1 MKESSDHQGN
11 GDLTSFSSI
20 PPSQRMISAC
30 AGAFFASLLNK
41 IVFFRNG
48 VLSQVCPICPAGP
61 SHCEHQVNITS
72 RATAMETAFNI
83 AKSEGTFGLWRGLS
97 PTVMMVVPATV
108 IYYTG
113 YDFLKDRLSFRLGS
127 YKDVLAPMIA
137 GVTARK
143 MASIVKN
150 AVKQSGASSLW
161 RGLGPT
167 LLRDVPFSACYWA
180 GYEYFKRKLSR
191 SVGEKNRNIA
201 TFAAGAI
208 SGSIVAT
215 ATTPFD
221 VVKTRLQVDMGEN
234 FAEKQKIPSTWSVIR
249 DIWKLHGWNGL
260 FAGALMER
268 LTSVTARVAKITPAC
283 AIMIAV
289 PYVLCNGLMDHKCT
303 MCPETMMKNCRTT
316 MWGTFVNIMK
326 NEGPSALYRG
336 LPPTLIMAIPSTMI
350 FFTAYDILKEK
361 LTPHLGKRQDVLA
374 PMLSA
379 MLARVTVVTA
389 ISPMEL
395 VRTKMQASKTAGYG
409 ELVRIVYQEARISG
423 VSTLWRGLGT
433 TLMRDL
439 PFSAFYWAGYENF
452 KKRFNT
458 LTNGKYPNISNFSAG
473 ATSGMIVAAATTP
486 FDVVK
491 THLQVDMG
499 ETNSKNGSQKVPS
512 MFAIMNN
519 IRQQYGVRG
528 LYTGVAAR
536 VIKVAPASAIMI
548 STYEFCKDY
557 FANKN
562 RLT

>member
-1 MKESSDHQGN
+1 MFVIQHQPEFGGIFDSDAIHLATKYFVLPIIITSCFSKIFDSDAIHLATKYFVLPIIITSCFSKIFDSDAIHLATKYFVLPIIITSCFSNIFDSDAIHLATEYFVLPIIITSCFSKIQQSLHLWLLLELMKEKVLTVYKSNFSISSMDTK
-11 GDLTSFSSI
+11 GDQNVVRITAAQKLASS
-20 PPSQRMISAC
+20 C
-30 AGAFFASLLNK
+30 FGAM
-41 IVFFRNG
+41 
-48 VLSQVCPICPAGP
+48 
-61 SHCEHQVNITS
+61 
-72 RATAMETAFNI
+72 ATA
-83 AKSEGTFGLWRGLS
+83 
-97 PTVMMVVPATV
+97 V
-108 IYYTG
+108 I
-113 YDFLKDRLSFRLGS
+113 
-127 YKDVLAPMIA
+127 V
-137 GVTARK
+137 
-143 MASIVKN
+143 
-150 AVKQSGASSLW
+150 
-161 RGLGPT
+161 
-167 LLRDVPFSACYWA
+167 
-180 GYEYFKRKLSR
+180 
-191 SVGEKNRNIA
+191 
-201 TFAAGAI
+201 
-208 SGSIVAT
+208 
-215 ATTPFD
+215 TPFD
-221 VVKTRLQVDMGEN
+221 VIKTRMQIKRN
-234 FAEKQKIPSTWSVIR
+234 A
-249 DIWKLHGWNGL
+249 
-260 FAGALMER
+260 R
-268 LTSVTARVAKITPAC
+268 LAKAPISES
-283 AIMIAV
+283 V

-303 MCPETMMKNCRTT
+303 MCPETMMKNCRPT
-316 MWGTFVNIMK
+316 MWGTFVNIIR

-409 ELVRIVYQEARISG
+409 ELVRIVYQEAKISG

-557 FANKN
+557 FAKKN